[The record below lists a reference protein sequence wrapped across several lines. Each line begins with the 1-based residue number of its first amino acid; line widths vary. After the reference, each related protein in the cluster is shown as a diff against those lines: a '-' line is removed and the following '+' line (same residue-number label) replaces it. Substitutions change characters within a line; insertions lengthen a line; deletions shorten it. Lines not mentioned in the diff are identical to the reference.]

1 MEQVSSF
8 FEKDNIAFTMK
19 ETINNG
25 NEKIRQRRKNK
36 LVKVTA
42 APNTEASSYIED
54 APDTEAVAQSIAE
67 ATATGCNLNYM
78 VSECVMRHNAV
89 STDIVIATS
98 HVAFD
103 DDDKNTEEPPPQRC
117 EGEKKKGGRCS
128 RKAKKGKYC
137 ETHASERR
145 EIERRLEGGV
155 YVYRS
160 KETMYDIEEILRKGV
175 GV

>member
-25 NEKIRQRRKNK
+25 NEKIRQQRKNK

-42 APNTEASSYIED
+42 APNTEA
-54 APDTEAVAQSIAE
+54 AAQSIE
-67 ATATGCNLNYM
+67 ATTATGCNLNYIM
-78 VSECVMRHNAV
+78 ESECVMRHTVV

-98 HVAFD
+98 HVTFD
-103 DDDKNTEEPPPQRC
+103 DNDYKNPEEKPSQRC

-160 KETMYDIEEILRKGV
+160 KESVYDIEEILRKGV